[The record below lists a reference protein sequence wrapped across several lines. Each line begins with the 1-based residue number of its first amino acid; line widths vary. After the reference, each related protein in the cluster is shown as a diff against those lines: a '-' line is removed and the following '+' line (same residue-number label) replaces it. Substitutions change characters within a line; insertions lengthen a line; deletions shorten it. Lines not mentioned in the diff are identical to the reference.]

1 MIVTKKIK
9 AQLLEEADWK
19 CEYCGKALDEY
30 TAMVDHKIPP
40 SKGGSSERENLAI
53 ACPKCNIMKADR
65 LLESISKPVESAA
78 KLWIHAFLKS
88 PKTTVAISLFSLVF
102 AAVAIFLAE
111 TQRQEELESE
121 LSQNP
126 DFRAQIEELS
136 ETEETLQQLL
146 RFVSQQKD
154 KIEGYEKSIEDLET
168 EKQKLEP
175 LVNADRAKV
184 EAFFRAQEERAQ
196 EKVFQERYIGFGLGV
211 LASFVASF
219 LLFIGRY
226 FIAKR
231 MQRS

>member
-1 MIVTKKIK
+1 
-9 AQLLEEADWK
+9 
-19 CEYCGKALDEY
+19 
-30 TAMVDHKIPP
+30 
-40 SKGGSSERENLAI
+40 
-53 ACPKCNIMKADR
+53 
-65 LLESISKPVESAA
+65 
-78 KLWIHAFLKS
+78 
-88 PKTTVAISLFSLVF
+88 VF

>member
-1 MIVTKKIK
+1 
-9 AQLLEEADWK
+9 
-19 CEYCGKALDEY
+19 
-30 TAMVDHKIPP
+30 
-40 SKGGSSERENLAI
+40 
-53 ACPKCNIMKADR
+53 
-65 LLESISKPVESAA
+65 
-78 KLWIHAFLKS
+78 
-88 PKTTVAISLFSLVF
+88 
-102 AAVAIFLAE
+102 
-111 TQRQEELESE
+111 
-121 LSQNP
+121 
-126 DFRAQIEELS
+126 
-136 ETEETLQQLL
+136 
-146 RFVSQQKD
+146 
-154 KIEGYEKSIEDLET
+154 LET